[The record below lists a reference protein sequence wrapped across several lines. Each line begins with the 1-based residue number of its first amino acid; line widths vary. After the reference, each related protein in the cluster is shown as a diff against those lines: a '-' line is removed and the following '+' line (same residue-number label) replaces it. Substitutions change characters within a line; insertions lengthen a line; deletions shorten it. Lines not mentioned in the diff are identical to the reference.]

1 MLQGKPIEGANTCAP
16 LASASKEE
24 LAGVED
30 AIRINIWRDMV
41 FRIEDKV
48 YTEEKLLL
56 ADSNFFS
63 FFSPLSYLKETRI
76 ISLISQTR

>member
-41 FRIEDKV
+41 FRIEDV
-48 YTEEKLLL
+48 LPE
-56 ADSNFFS
+56 SI
-63 FFSPLSYLKETRI
+63 PVPMRI
-76 ISLISQTR
+76 LQTICFRN